1 MNRIMQWRDI
11 KMENGLKQMS
21 FSLAAEP
28 IQGPYKIV
36 VLKQSGAKEEHS
48 FTVMEYGMNWKDQKE
63 KVGVIG
69 FWLS

>member
-1 MNRIMQWRDI
+1 MQWRDI
-11 KMENGLKQMS
+11 KTENGLKQMS

-36 VLKQSGAKEEHS
+36 LQKQSGVKEKHS
-48 FTVMEYGMNWKDQKE
+48 FNVMEFGMDWEDQKE
-63 KVGVIG
+63 KAGVIG

>member
-1 MNRIMQWRDI
+1 MNRIMQWQDV
-11 KMENGLKQMS
+11 KTENGLKQLS
-21 FSLAAEP
+21 FSLSAEP

-36 VLKQSGAKEEHS
+36 ILKQSGVKEEHS
-48 FTVMEYGMNWKDQKE
+48 FTVMEFGMDWENQKE

>member
-11 KMENGLKQMS
+11 KTENGLQQMS

-36 VLKQSGAKEEHS
+36 VLKESGAKEEHS
-48 FTVMEYGMNWKDQKE
+48 FTVMEFGMD
-63 KVGVIG
+63 
-69 FWLS
+69 